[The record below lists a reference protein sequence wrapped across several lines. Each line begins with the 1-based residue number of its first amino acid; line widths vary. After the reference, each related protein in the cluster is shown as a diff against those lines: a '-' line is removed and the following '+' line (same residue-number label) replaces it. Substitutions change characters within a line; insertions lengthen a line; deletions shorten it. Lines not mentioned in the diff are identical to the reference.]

1 MLNNVMPGPDPV
13 LFQHPVSGIPD
24 NVIPDL
30 IRDLFST

>member
-13 LFQHPVSGIPD
+13 LIQHPVSVIPD
-24 NVIPDL
+24 NVIPGL